1 MYLIVPQSFFSSND
15 KKMAIYAILCSTI
28 KMFYPNLGPKT
39 LQINIETFKTA
50 NVFCNFI
57 RTQRRQWPGS
67 ISIV

>member
-1 MYLIVPQSFFSSND
+1 MPFCGQNV
-15 KKMAIYAILCSTI
+15 
-28 KMFYPNLGPKT
+28 FYPNLGPKT
-39 LQINIETFKTA
+39 LQINIETLKTA